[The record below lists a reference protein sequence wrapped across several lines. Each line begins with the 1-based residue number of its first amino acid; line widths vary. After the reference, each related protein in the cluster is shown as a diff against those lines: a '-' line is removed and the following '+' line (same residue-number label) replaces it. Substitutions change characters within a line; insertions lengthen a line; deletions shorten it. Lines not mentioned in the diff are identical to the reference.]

1 VALRFP
7 RGIKFAVSTEKKMN
21 VLFGV
26 VTLAFLGV
34 FLKLFYLQILN
45 YPYYRGLSDSN
56 SLRLITVRAPRGIIT
71 DRNGEILA
79 TNIPS
84 YSLYVVPADLKAYGP
99 TMVRLSQ
106 ILDEPLSSLEMT
118 VESRRQRRKFEPI
131 RLQAHLDE
139 TLVAQIEENRARL
152 PGVYIQMEPERYYP
166 HGELASHILGYIG
179 EISEDDLTRLREN
192 GYSVGAVVGKK
203 GIERVYDQVLRG
215 EDGGVQIEVDASG
228 VQRRTLAYKKPVQ
241 GQTLLL
247 SIDWKVQQLAEQ
259 LLGDQ
264 IGSIVVTNPQTGE
277 ILAMVSHPNFDPNE
291 FVSGISYKDWNK
303 LLKDK
308 NHPLENRAIQGQYP
322 PGSIFKLIT
331 ALGALE
337 EGVIDFKKVFL
348 CKGIFW
354 YKTWPYRCWRTSG
367 HGWVN
372 LERAIIESC
381 DIFFYQLGLLVKVDK
396 IYSTAK
402 EMGLGNK
409 TKVDLDSEVAG
420 LVPNAQWKESTQHV
434 PWFPGNTIQM
444 SFGQGYLLTTPLQML
459 DMTSGLAMD
468 GKIYKPHLLYK
479 IVDQNTGRTVFEKQP
494 EILKKT
500 NIDQKYLDFIK
511 ATMEKVISSDFGTG
525 KKARI
530 PGVRVAGKTGTSEN
544 PHGDDHAWFTAF
556 SPAEDPK
563 VAIIV
568 MVENGGE
575 GGVVSAPIAKRVMQ
589 QTLGMDVTPWQTPTP
604 VTALETPGFK
614 PPPVMGVAP

>member
-1 VALRFP
+1 
-7 RGIKFAVSTEKKMN
+7 
-21 VLFGV
+21 
-26 VTLAFLGV
+26 
-34 FLKLFYLQILN
+34 
-45 YPYYRGLSDSN
+45 
-56 SLRLITVRAPRGIIT
+56 
-71 DRNGEILA
+71 
-79 TNIPS
+79 
-84 YSLYVVPADLKAYGP
+84 
-99 TMVRLSQ
+99 MVRLSQ

-131 RLQAHLDE
+131 RLQTHLDDK
-139 TLVAQIEENRARL
+139 LIAQIEENRVRL
-152 PGVYIQMEPERYYP
+152 PGVYVQLEPERYYP
-166 HGELASHILGYIG
+166 HGALASHILGYIG
-179 EISEDDLTRLREN
+179 EISEEDLTRLREN

-215 EDGGVQIEVDASG
+215 EDGGVQVEVDASG

-241 GQTLLL
+241 GQTLQL
-247 SIDWKVQQLAEQ
+247 SIDWKVQELAEN

-291 FVSGISYKDWNK
+291 FVSGISYKDWGK

-322 PGSIFKLIT
+322 PGSIFKLMT

-337 EGVIDFKKVFL
+337 DGVIDFNKVFL

-372 LERAIIESC
+372 LEHAIIESC
-381 DIFFYQLGLLVKVDK
+381 DIFFYQLGLMVKIDK
-396 IYSTAK
+396 IYSVAK
-402 EMGLGNK
+402 DMGLGNK

-444 SFGQGYLLTTPLQML
+444 SIGQGYLLTTPLQML
-459 DMTSGLAMD
+459 DVTSGLAMD

-479 IVDQNTGRTVFEKQP
+479 IVDQNTGRTVYEKQP
-494 EILKKT
+494 ELLKSAV
-500 NIDQKYLDFIK
+500 IDQKYLDFIK
-511 ATMEKVISSDFGTG
+511 STMEKVISSENGTG

-530 PGVRVAGKTGTSEN
+530 SGVRVAGKTGTSEN
-544 PHGDDHAWFTAF
+544 PHGDNHAWFTAF
-556 SPAEDPK
+556 APAENPK
-563 VAIIV
+563 VSVIV

-575 GGVVSAPIAKRVMQ
+575 GGVISAPMAKRVMEQ
-589 QTLGMDVTPWQTPTP
+589 AIGIDVTPWQTPTP
-604 VTALETPGFK
+604 VAPQGTPSLK
-614 PPPVMGVAP
+614 PTPVMGVAP

>member
-1 VALRFP
+1 MALRFP

-21 VLFGV
+21 VLFGIV
-26 VTLAFLGV
+26 SLAFFGV

-56 SLRLITVRAPRGIIT
+56 SLRLITARAPRGIIT

-79 TNIPS
+79 TNVPS
-84 YSLYVVPADLKAYGP
+84 YSLYVVPADLKAYGS

-118 VESRRQRRKFEPI
+118 VESRRKRRKFEPI

-139 TLVAQIEENRARL
+139 TLIAQIEENRARL

-179 EISEDDLTRLREN
+179 EISEEDLTRLRES

-228 VQRRTLAYKKPVQ
+228 VQRRTLAYKKPIQ
-241 GQTLLL
+241 GQTLQLT
-247 SIDWKVQQLAEQ
+247 IDWKIQELAEN
-259 LLGDQ
+259 LLNDQ
-264 IGSIVVTNPQTGE
+264 IGSIVVTNPKTGE

-308 NHPLENRAIQGQYP
+308 NHPLENRPIQGQYP
-322 PGSIFKLIT
+322 PGSIFKPIT
-331 ALGALE
+331 ALAALE

-354 YKTWPYRCWRTSG
+354 YKTTPYRCWRTSG

-381 DIFFYQLGLLVKVDK
+381 DVFFYQLSLLVKVDK
-396 IYSTAK
+396 ISDMAK
-402 EMGLGNK
+402 EMGLGSK
-409 TKVDLDSEVAG
+409 SKVDLDSEATG
-420 LVPNAQWKESTQHV
+420 LVPSPQWKEATQHQ

-459 DMTSGLAMD
+459 DVTSGWAMN
-468 GKIYKPHLLYK
+468 GMIYKPHLLYK
-479 IVDQNTGRTVFEKQP
+479 VVDQNTGRAVFEKQP
-494 EILKKT
+494 EVLRSAKL
-500 NIDQKYLDFIK
+500 DQKSLDFIK
-511 ATMEKVISSDFGTG
+511 ATMEKVVSSSVGTG
-525 KKARI
+525 KRARI
-530 PGVRVAGKTGTSEN
+530 KDVRVAGKTGSAEN
-544 PHGDDHAWFTAF
+544 PHGADHAWFTAYA
-556 SPAEDPK
+556 PAEDPK
-563 VAIIV
+563 VAVIV

-575 GGVVSAPIAKRVMQ
+575 GGVVSAPIAKRVME
-589 QTLGMDVTPWQTPTP
+589 QTLGLDVTPWQTPTP
-604 VTALETPGFK
+604 VVAQETPGLQS
-614 PPPVMGVAP
+614 PPVMGVAP